1 MEDQLAMYLTNET
14 ERITLPGLRTVM
26 TCPIASTIA
35 ALDAI
40 LAVSKTAIIAD
51 TPSIDELINL
61 SQDNQPV
68 PPHLFCAHHITDIID
83 RLRLEILHYGIQTEQ
98 HLQNEKL
105 KDLPF

>member
-14 ERITLPGLRTVM
+14 EKITLPGLRTVI
-26 TCPIASTIA
+26 TSPIASTVA

-40 LAVSKTAIIAD
+40 LAVSKTALIAD

-61 SQDNQPV
+61 SEDNQPV
-68 PPHLFCAHHITDIID
+68 PTHLFSAHHITDIID
-83 RLRLEILHYGIQTEQ
+83 RLRLEIRHYAFQTEQ